1 MSSHAPGGKVGL
13 SNGAQRSSPPE
24 ARVSPNTIRAERSEQ
39 EVAVAT
45 DNLEPDSPYSFDTA
59 GQAGPWHTETFILI
73 AMCPTKSDVCV
84 CVCVPL
90 SACPTVMVLMSH
102 DTFDKE
108 L

>member
-73 AMCPTKSDVCV
+73 AMCPAKSDVCV
-84 CVCVPL
+84 CVCVCATVGLPD
-90 SACPTVMVLMSH
+90 SAGANVS
-102 DTFDKE
+102 
-108 L
+108 